1 MLLKLNFKRYIAAE
15 VGAAIATGIG
25 ALASSG
31 LNAYSQHRTNA
42 VNRQQAEYAFQ
53 QQQLAIQRQNEYNSP
68 AQQVLRMKAAGL
80 NPSLAYGANGEM
92 VGNQADVP
100 AYNAIPAE
108 APNVGNVGTGIAE
121 AVRTGIDIRDLE
133 RREALAVSEIALQD
147 NQSFL
152 AVTAGELNQ
161 AQKQEI
167 ISLLGYK
174 VEEAESRIQLN
185 WENVLKTRQEISN
198 LKAQKQ
204 EILSRIGV
212 NEEQMRLL
220 AAQCGLTEIQAYRL
234 AALLPHEIANMDA
247 NTSLQVM
254 QTSLSQ
260 EQILS
265 IDREIMHTNFV
276 ERLERD
282 KFDFDKGKLEVE
294 AAKWEKEYRADRVE
308 NFLDNIIRIYTFG
321 VGAAALR
328 KGESLPPVRRA
339 PITSSHHGVG
349 TNYTPSK
356 PQRHPAPG
364 TKY

>member
-1 MLLKLNFKRYIAAE
+1 MQLIPNFKRYIAAE

-31 LNAYSQHRTNA
+31 LNAYSQHKTNA
-42 VNRQQAEYAFQ
+42 VNRAQAEYAFRQ
-53 QQQLAIQRQNEYNSP
+53 QQQAIQRQNEYNSP

-80 NPSLAYGANGEM
+80 NPALAYGANGEM
-92 VGNQADVP
+92 VGNQADIP

-108 APNVGNVGTGIAE
+108 APNLGNIGTGLAE
-121 AVRTGIDIRDLE
+121 AVRTGIDIRDLQ
-133 RREALAVSEIALQD
+133 RREALAVSEIALQGS
-147 NQSFL
+147 QQFL
-152 AVTAGELNQ
+152 ATTAGELNQ

-167 ISLLGYK
+167 VTMLGYK

-198 LKAQKQ
+198 LKAQKK

-212 NEEQMRLL
+212 NEEQMKLL
-220 AAQCGLTEIQAYRL
+220 AAQCGLTEMQAYRL
-234 AALLPHEIANMDA
+234 ASLLPHEIVNMDA
-247 NTSLQVM
+247 NTALQVM

-265 IDREIMHTNFV
+265 IDRDMMHINFV
-276 ERLERD
+276 ERLENQ
-282 KFDFDKGKLEVE
+282 KFDFEKGKLEVE
-294 AAKWEKEYRADRVE
+294 AAKWEKEYRADRIE
-308 NFLDNIIRIYTFG
+308 HFTDNLIRIYTFG

-328 KGESLPPVRRA
+328 KGEQLPPVRRA

-349 TNYTPSK
+349 ANYTPSK
-356 PQRHPAPG
+356 PKRHPAPG